1 MNSKAISR
9 KEVSVYIIAFVLSF
23 IFLFWSEGEALCN
36 KRDSLFRIERSKN
49 KNVVRYDACL
59 LQNGNLS
66 GTNPVEV
73 YWILEKG
80 KKEEL
85 NNIEKEHAYGI
96 ESKEKLG
103 ENRFRILIKALKDRE
118 IIVQKLKAE
127 YKALV
132 RIKGELSI
140 LERVYVKS
148 KDEIFGFPEVHYVEL
163 FGRSLR
169 TTKPVKE
176 QITPK

>member
-1 MNSKAISR
+1 MNSKAMSSM
-9 KEVSVYIIAFVLSF
+9 KAKVFIIAFMLSL
-23 IFLFWSEGEALCN
+23 IILSWSEGEALCN
-36 KRDSLFRIERSKN
+36 KMDSLFRIERSKN

-59 LQNGNLS
+59 LKNGNLS
-66 GTNPVEV
+66 GSNPVEV

-80 KKEEL
+80 EKEEL

-118 IIVQKLKAE
+118 IIVQKLKAD

-140 LERVYVKS
+140 LEKVYVKS

-163 FGRSLR
+163 LGRSLR
-169 TTKPVKE
+169 TNKPVKE